1 METKK
6 QTVIEKYGSEF
17 EEIEQQIELYKA
29 GEIWDFQLI
38 NRIKNLAIRTYYD
51 GMSEGIKDTV
61 QIYRN

>member
-6 QTVIEKYGSEF
+6 TVVEKYRSEF

-29 GEIWDFQLI
+29 GEICDFQLI
-38 NRIKNLAIRTYYD
+38 NRIKNLVIRTYYD